1 MFPPFANSW
10 LSEEGTVDVVTTAP
24 FAARTDAVAFD
35 LRQTC

>member
-1 MFPPFANSW
+1 MFPPSANSW
-10 LSEEGTVDVVTTAP
+10 LSEEGAVDVMATAP